1 MNNKDLFT
9 VQILSS
15 KVNLLGCIP
24 ACPNAWKHTGGER
37 HMLRTILLVSEK
49 KHWTTVFILLLCF
62 LCQGFNADGML
73 KCIEGTYYSDSG
85 VSSNDSDV
93 FHGGI
98 LQFADSGKNKL
109 QKFLIELWIQIFD
122 CS

>member
-1 MNNKDLFT
+1 
-9 VQILSS
+9 
-15 KVNLLGCIP
+15 
-24 ACPNAWKHTGGER
+24 
-37 HMLRTILLVSEK
+37 
-49 KHWTTVFILLLCF
+49 
-62 LCQGFNADGML
+62 ML